1 MAWIARLVTAFSLSM
16 FLVLAAEAPSFAQ
29 SCNSNPNCAQDRT
42 CQPGLFGGECRELK
56 CNTNRDCP
64 TSRRTCF
71 GGVCQT
77 GCSGNAQC
85 GQGFLCQ
92 GRNQF
97 RLGTCTPVPP
107 PQPGSGLPPGHVPG
121 EGQRCGRVN
130 IGGIIKQ
137 LGCPDNLQ
145 CRNNRCQKLQVDLRR
160 EPFVQTLSS
169 IILQLS

>member
-16 FLVLAAEAPSFAQ
+16 FWVLAAEVPSFAQ
-29 SCNSNPNCAQDRT
+29 SCNSNANCAQDRT

-92 GRNQF
+92 GRNQV
-97 RLGTCTPVPP
+97 RLGTCTRGPAAATRVRAAARACARRRAEVRAGEYRRHH
-107 PQPGSGLPPGHVPG
+107 QTARVPG
-121 EGQRCGRVN
+121 QSSMQKQPMPKIAGR
-130 IGGIIKQ
+130 
-137 LGCPDNLQ
+137 PDVGSRLS
-145 CRNNRCQKLQVDLRR
+145 RR
-160 EPFVQTLSS
+160 LAK
-169 IILQLS
+169 